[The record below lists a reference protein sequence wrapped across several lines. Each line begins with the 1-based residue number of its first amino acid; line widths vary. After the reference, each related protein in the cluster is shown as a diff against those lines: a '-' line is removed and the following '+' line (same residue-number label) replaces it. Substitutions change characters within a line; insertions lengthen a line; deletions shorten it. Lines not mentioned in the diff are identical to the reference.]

1 MSHNQ
6 SSLAV
11 SVCMPVYNRHEYI
24 RECMDSILAQT
35 FTDFEVVIVDDGSTD
50 DTCEIIESYHDP
62 RIRLI
67 RNKHDYIDSCNRAMY
82 EAHGK
87 YVARMDSDDIMMPD
101 RLLLQYN
108 YMEAHPEV
116 DILGG
121 NREFFGVLDDGDN
134 SDIPYSDTV
143 TPQMLLQQC
152 CMSHPTVMMRRDKIV
167 GNNLRYRSES
177 IYAEDYLLWVCATI
191 AGLTIKNLPDVLVK
205 YRVSKGQLSIA
216 HYYTQSRGC
225 RFAQNLLGRWMGREE
240 ERLCLEN
247 LTERQPSGNSLTVVL
262 PFYNDGRAVVD
273 AVASIRRKVGHSVDI
288 VVVNDQSNDGFPYY
302 ESLRPYDVD
311 YVYSAE
317 HVGICRS
324 LLLGVGRAST
334 DYILCLDPRYRL
346 LGAGWVGFVCE
357 TLSESSGMLLGLRS
371 AEYVGA
377 CEFCFSEKDTSGLL
391 EFEGGRF
398 EDIKGVFSGAWA
410 VEKKRLIRMEPFV
423 ELTQN
428 TGDTSVLLSALYRA
442 CVSVAMSKQVYKH
455 KAVDMPCHYSMREEE
470 VIYNQLLVANLF
482 MPAVEKCR
490 THSLLLSVSK
500 FRYHIASLM
509 INDNAGSIGS
519 ARCRLGVQAV
529 ELPVY
534 ADFSGGVSG
543 ASIPSVAEAMERMK
557 PDGWGICHGA
567 AAKLLWFGV
576 YGMTDG
582 AMVDGG
588 MCDVPA
594 DGIVKNVE
602 SGSLSVDFRTG
613 LSGVGL
619 ALLILDRLSGRC
631 PYDEAVLDC
640 IDRRIESLAPCVF
653 DDFSFMSGLG
663 GVLAYMCRRVDGCFS
678 EEFLRT
684 MDSKCVEI
692 LNSDSGPLPA
702 LYAMLYMTARKNGC
716 PIEPIDLYW
725 METPDYIPSNPEFWH
740 MTMNDGVPGASFK
753 SMIYK
758 HIQKQLC
765 YEAE

>member
-6 SSLAV
+6 SSPAV

-67 RNKHDYIDSCNRAMY
+67 RNRHNFIESSNMTLSLAR
-82 EAHGK
+82 GK
-87 YVARMDSDDIMMPD
+87 YIARMDSDDIMMPD
-101 RLLLQYN
+101 RLKIQYA
-108 YMEAHPEV
+108 YMESHSEI

-121 NREFFGVLDDGDN
+121 SRIVMGESDMESVDDYD
-134 SDIPYSDTV
+134 SDV
-143 TPQMLLQQC
+143 TPSVLYKQC
-152 CMSHPTVMMRRDKIV
+152 CLSHPTVMMRTDSVCRV
-167 GNNLRYRSES
+167 NLKYEQDS
-177 IYAEDYLLWVCATI
+177 IYSEDYLMWIRAMI
-191 AGLTIKNLPDVLVK
+191 AGLTIRNLPDVLVK
-205 YRVSKGQLSIA
+205 YRVSKSQVSIA

-247 LTERQPSGNSLTVVL
+247 LTERQPSVNSLTVVL

-334 DYILCLDPRYRL
+334 DYILYLDPRYRL
-346 LGAGWVGFVCE
+346 LGAGWVGFVSE

-455 KAVDMPCHYSMREEE
+455 KAVDMPCHYSMLEEE

-482 MPAVEKCR
+482 MSTVEKCR
-490 THSLLLSVSK
+490 KHSMLLSANK

-509 INDNAGSIGS
+509 INDNAEAVSS
-519 ARCRLGVQAV
+519 ARCRLGIRPV

-534 ADFSGGVSG
+534 ADFGGFESGVSLSY
-543 ASIPSVAEAMERMK
+543 AADVMERMK
-557 PDGWGICHGA
+557 PDGWGICRGA
-567 AAKLLWFGV
+567 AAKLLWVGV
-576 YGMTDG
+576 YGMTD
-582 AMVDGG
+582 ATMADGG
-588 MCDVPA
+588 MCDILA

-602 SGSLSVDFRTG
+602 SGSLPVDFRNG
-613 LSGVGL
+613 LPGVGL
-619 ALLILDRLSGRC
+619 ALLILNRLSGRNFC
-631 PYDEAVLDC
+631 EESVLEC
-640 IDRRIESLAPCVF
+640 IDCQIENLTPCVA

-678 EEFLRT
+678 EEFLQT

-692 LNSDSGPLPA
+692 LNSDSGQLSS
-702 LYAMLYMTARKNGC
+702 LYAMLYMTARKQVC
-716 PIEPIDLYW
+716 PINSIDLYW
-725 METPDYIPSNPEFWH
+725 MQTPHYIPSNPEFWH

-765 YEAE
+765 YEAK